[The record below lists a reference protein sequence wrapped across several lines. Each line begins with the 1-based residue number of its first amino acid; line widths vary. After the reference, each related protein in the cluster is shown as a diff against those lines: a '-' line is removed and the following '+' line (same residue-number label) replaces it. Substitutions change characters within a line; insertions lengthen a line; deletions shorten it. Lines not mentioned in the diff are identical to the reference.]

1 MSTMNN
7 PIMAVIQAMR
17 QGQNP
22 QAVLGRMARQD
33 PRIAQSM
40 QMLQGKNSAQL
51 RTMAENM
58 ARERGTSVDEVAR
71 QLGIVIPSNR

>member
-1 MSTMNN
+1 MIPMNH
-7 PIMAVIQAMR
+7 PVMAVLQAMR

-40 QMLQGKNSAQL
+40 QMMQGKNGAQL
-51 RTMAENM
+51 RAMAENM
-58 ARERGTSVDEVAR
+58 AKERGTSVEDVAR
-71 QLGIVIPSNR
+71 QLGLTIPSNR